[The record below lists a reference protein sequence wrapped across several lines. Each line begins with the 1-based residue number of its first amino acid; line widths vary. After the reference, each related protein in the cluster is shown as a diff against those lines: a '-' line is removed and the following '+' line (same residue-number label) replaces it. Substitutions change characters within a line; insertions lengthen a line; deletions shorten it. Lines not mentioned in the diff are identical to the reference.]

1 MRKTRLIVGLTIA
14 LLVAPAGGQ
23 QAVSP
28 NPDFLE
34 GLIEPHKVV
43 DVSSQVPGVLD
54 EVTVDR
60 GTQVKKDEVVAQ
72 LMSGLERVTV
82 NLASAQLAFAKRRA
96 ERNAELFE
104 KEMLSAHERDEM
116 DTEIELADLQLK
128 QAQERL
134 NMRTIRSPI
143 QGVVVERY
151 RSSGEFASEEPV
163 LKIAQLDPLN
173 VEVIVPFERFGTIQT
188 GMVGEIRPEEP
199 IGGVYRAKVVIVD
212 QVIDAASGTFGVRLE
227 LPNPDYRLP
236 AGLRCRVR
244 FPDSGTAKTQP

>member
-1 MRKTRLIVGLTIA
+1 MMRLTPLIIGLTLF
-14 LLVAPAGGQ
+14 LLIAPASGQ
-23 QAVSP
+23 QATSP
-28 NPDFLE
+28 QSNFLE

-43 DVSSQVPGVLD
+43 EVSSQVPGVLD

-60 GTQVKKDEVVAQ
+60 GTQVKKDDVVAQ
-72 LMSGLERVTV
+72 LKSGLERVAV
-82 NLASAQLAFAKRRA
+82 DLAFAQLAFAKRRA

-116 DTEIELADLQLK
+116 TTEIELADLQLK

-134 NMRTIRSPI
+134 DMRTIRSPI
-143 QGVVVERY
+143 HGVVVERY
-151 RSSGEFASEEPV
+151 RAAGEYAGEEPI
-163 LKIAQLDPLN
+163 LKIAQIDPLN
-173 VEVIVPFERFGTIQT
+173 VEVIVPFERFGAIKN
-188 GMVGEIRPEEP
+188 GMIGEIRPEEP
-199 IGGVYRAKVVIVD
+199 IGGLYRAKVVIVD

-244 FPDSGTAKTQP
+244 FPDTGAAKP